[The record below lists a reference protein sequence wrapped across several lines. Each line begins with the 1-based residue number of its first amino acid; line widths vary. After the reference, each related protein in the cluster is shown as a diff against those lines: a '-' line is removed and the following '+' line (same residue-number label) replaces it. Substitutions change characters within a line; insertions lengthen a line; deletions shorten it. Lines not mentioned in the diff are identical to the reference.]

1 MDKLLTESE
10 IAHIFGLKVRTLQN
24 WRHKKKGPPYFKD
37 GGLIRYRAS
46 DVEEHIASL
55 IVDPEKE

>member
-1 MDKLLTESE
+1 MEKLLTESE
-10 IAHIFGLKVRTLQN
+10 VADIFRLKVRTLQS

-46 DVEEHIASL
+46 DVEEHL
-55 IVDPEKE
+55 EKQIVDPEAK